1 MKIPLSSN
9 LSRLKI
15 HVYGIFTFITI
26 HILHILTPKYE
37 IVVFWFCITRYSQPM
52 TKLYKIFIH
61 KAIQYIYIKSC
72 QSYLHLIL
80 SLRISYLGKLKML
93 KVKQKQKCIMITIGV
108 FVKRGF
114 LIVIGIL
121 FVFWWICLFHLNI
134 AEHAWVFFEVLMLLS
149 FISIWQGHEKQIV

>member
-1 MKIPLSSN
+1 MYMAFLHSSQY
-9 LSRLKI
+9 I
-15 HVYGIFTFITI
+15 
-26 HILHILTPKYE
+26 
-37 IVVFWFCITRYSQPM
+37 FCIFYLLCMKLLYFDFALHGKPM